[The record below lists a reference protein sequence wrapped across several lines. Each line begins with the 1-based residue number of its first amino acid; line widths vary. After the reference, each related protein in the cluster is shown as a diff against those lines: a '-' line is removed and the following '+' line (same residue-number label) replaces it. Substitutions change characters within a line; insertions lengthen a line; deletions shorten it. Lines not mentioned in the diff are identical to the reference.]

1 MTPKPAFKMV
11 PKGRIS
17 DHVLQQIKKSI
28 IDGIYKPGEKL
39 PAERDLLEMFNVSR
53 GSLREALKALER
65 LGFIVV
71 KTGVFGGAYVTERAV
86 RSFSG
91 ALYDVMKM
99 NKVSFREI
107 LELRAVVE
115 PGIASL
121 AALRRTEDDVKRL
134 EELTAAREKAIKAE
148 KVPIV
153 VNIDW
158 HQALAMASGNQV
170 LCLILD
176 AAAMVLHE
184 QFKKVSLGMADHKS
198 IVKFH
203 KEITECVKRKDAEKA
218 SAVMREHI
226 ADVSERL
233 LKDFMEPG

>member
-1 MTPKPAFKMV
+1 MTPKPAFKKI

-17 DHVLQQIKKSI
+17 DHVLYQIKKSI

-39 PAERDLLEMFNVSR
+39 PAEKDLLEMFNVSR
-53 GSLREALKALER
+53 GSLREALKSLER

-86 RSFSG
+86 RSFSS
-91 ALYDVMKM
+91 ALYDVLKM
-99 NKVSFREI
+99 NKISFREV
-107 LELRAVVE
+107 LELRAVIE
-115 PGIASL
+115 PGMASL
-121 AALRRTEDDVKRL
+121 AALRRSEEDVQRL
-134 EELTAAREKAIKAE
+134 EELTTVREKSIKAD

-158 HQALAMASGNQV
+158 HQALAMASKNQV

-176 AAAMVLHE
+176 AAAMILNEH
-184 QFKKVSLGMADHKS
+184 FKKISLSMDDHKS

-203 KEITECVKRKDAEKA
+203 KEITECVRKRDAENA
-218 SAVMREHI
+218 SVLMHEHI
-226 ADVSERL
+226 ADVSGRL
-233 LKDFMEPG
+233 LKGLPEPG